1 MILDMQCPATGLHM
15 INFDCILFLFQH
27 NAAHQESKLT
37 EECDTLMNIV
47 QQRRQIIGTKIKE
60 GKVPEQ

>member
-1 MILDMQCPATGLHM
+1 MILGMQWLILIA
-15 INFDCILFLFQH
+15 LFLFQH